1 MIFVGEEYLLDLDS
15 QKARYLEHNNQVDDP
30 GYREFLS
37 QLWIHVK
44 PLLSVDDR
52 GIDYG
57 SGSGPALVAMMR
69 ECGFVVEGYDPIF
82 ASNPELLQRSYD
94 FVTCTETVEH
104 FQRPGDE
111 FHRLDTMIEP
121 GGLLGIMTSIVYET
135 DTFSSWYYMRD
146 PTHVSFYS
154 PRTMEW
160 IADRMD
166 WCLEM
171 PAENIAIFQKL
182 DS

>member
-1 MIFVGEEYLLDLDS
+1 MGEEYLLDLES
-15 QKARYLEHNNQVDDP
+15 QKVRYLEHNNQVDDP
-30 GYREFLS
+30 DYRKFLS
-37 QLWIHVK
+37 RLWIHLK
-44 PLLSVDDR
+44 PLLSVDAR

-57 SGSGPALVAMMR
+57 SGPGPALVAMMR
-69 ECGFVVEGYDPIF
+69 ECGFKVESYDPIF
-82 ASNPELLQRSYD
+82 ASNPELLQHKYD

-104 FQRPGDE
+104 FHRPGDE
-111 FHRLDTMIEP
+111 FRRLDTIIEP
-121 GGLLGIMTSIVYET
+121 GGLLGIMTSIVYDI

-154 PRTMEW
+154 PRTMQW

-171 PAENIAIFQKL
+171 PTKNIAIFQKL
-182 DS
+182 SS